1 MLAKTDTKISPWYI
15 VRSDDK
21 RTARLNTI
29 EHILSLLPYKKVSRK
44 KVKLPNRSNK
54 GAYDD
59 EKTIAR
65 RTWVRERYS

>member
-1 MLAKTDTKISPWYI
+1 MTS
-15 VRSDDK
+15 V
-21 RTARLNTI
+21 TARLNTI

-44 KVKLPNRSNK
+44 KVKLPNRPNK

-65 RTWVRERYS
+65 RTWVRERYQLTDTAT